1 MENLTKI
8 NNKKIFICIPTY
20 NEKENIKKLVEKIFN
35 LNLQFSIK
43 ENLKL
48 VIIDD
53 NSPDGTGKIA
63 DKLAKKYSIKVIHR
77 KRKLGLGSAYI
88 VGFKYALEKG
98 ADFIFEMDA
107 DFSHNPKDIP
117 RFLKE
122 AKKDYDLVL
131 GSRKIKYGKIKNW
144 NFWRRFC
151 SNGAMIFSYLILG
164 LKTKDIT
171 TGFRCYK
178 NNVFKKID
186 LDNIKSNGYAFQEEM
201 IYLCEKKNLSIKE
214 IPITFID
221 RKLGKSKLSYK
232 DIAEFFI
239 KIIKLKLN
247 EFTIKNKINIK

>member
-1 MENLTKI
+1 MRLNS
-8 NNKKIFICIPTY
+8 KKIFICIPTY
-20 NEKENIKKLVEKIFN
+20 NEKENIKKLVKKIFN
-35 LNLQFSIK
+35 LTPQLSAG

-63 DKLAKKYSIKVIHR
+63 DELAKKYSIKVIHR

-88 VGFKYALEKG
+88 AGFKYALEKE

-107 DFSHNPKDIP
+107 DFSHNPEDIP
-117 RFLKE
+117 RFLEE
-122 AKKDYDLVL
+122 AKKGYDLVL

-144 NFWRRFC
+144 NFWRHFC
-151 SNGAMIFSYLILG
+151 SNGAMFFSYLILG

-178 NNVFKKID
+178 NKVFKKID

-201 IYLCEKKNLSIKE
+201 IYLCEKKNFSIKE

-232 DIAEFFI
+232 DIIEFFI
-239 KIIKLKLN
+239 KIIKLKLH
-247 EFTIKNKINIK
+247 